1 MATALLFANTDWYL
15 FNFRLPLA
23 HELQERGFKV
33 LLVSPPGPYAEHLR
47 HEGFT
52 WYEAPMHRRSLNPW
66 REMRLILW
74 LYRLMQKERV
84 TVFHGFT
91 LKSVI
96 YGSIAARWVGEIRRI
111 NSIDGLGYVFTSDQ
125 WRAKLLKPL
134 VSGLLRLAL
143 SGADSKVV
151 LLNRDDIALFKQSS
165 WVRDDQI
172 VWIPGTGVDC
182 ERFQPPCT
190 DASVTEESRTI
201 RVLLSCR
208 LLWDKGIK
216 EFVAASEQ
224 LKNQGLDVE
233 FWLAGAPDP
242 GNPASVPEHQLARW
256 EKAGLVHLLGHVSDM
271 PDLYRQVDIVA
282 LPSYREGLPTGLVEA
297 GACGLPVV
305 ATDVP
310 GCRDVVENGQTGL
323 LVPPQ
328 NAEALAD
335 ALNALAQQPQLR
347 STLGQAARARVLQ
360 LFEKALIIRQT
371 LTLYS
376 TMRDAEFKN

>member
-1 MATALLFANTDWYL
+1 MGTALLFANTDWYL

-23 HELQERGFKV
+23 HALQERGFHV
-33 LLVSPPGPYAEHLR
+33 LLVSPPGPYAEYLR

-52 WYEAPMHRRSLNPW
+52 WHQAPMQRRSLNPW
-66 REMRLILW
+66 RELELIYW
-74 LYRLMQKERV
+74 LHRLMKKERV
-84 TVFHGFT
+84 AVFHGFT

-96 YGSIAARWVGEIRRI
+96 YGSIAARWVGGIRRI

-125 WRAKLLKPL
+125 WLAKLLKPL

-151 LLNRDDIALFKQSS
+151 LLNRDDIALFTQSS

-182 ERFQPPCT
+182 ERFQPSYT
-190 DASVTEESRTI
+190 DASVAEGSRKI

-216 EFVAASEQ
+216 EFVEASGR

-233 FWLAGAPDP
+233 FWLAGAPDA
-242 GNPASVPEHQLARW
+242 GNPASVPEHQLTLW
-256 EKAGLVHLLGHVSDM
+256 EKAGLVRLLGHVSDM
-271 PDLYRQVDIVA
+271 PGLYRQVDIVA

-323 LVPPQ
+323 LVPPKDSQ
-328 NAEALAD
+328 
-335 ALNALAQQPQLR
+335 ALAQAIMRLLNDPQLC
-347 STLGQAARARVLQ
+347 TMLGKNAHKQ
-360 LFEKALIIRQT
+360 FKALFSQDVILAKT
-371 LTLYS
+371 LNLYS
-376 TMRDAEFKN
+376 LS